1 MSQSADVV
9 RNGLVLRFS
18 VPSAGELRAIATD
31 LAVKVA
37 EQLGVKT
44 QEEVTVARAI
54 DDLARRVA
62 ASNAAEAG
70 QGLNPAETNA
80 AEGFTSPDIAFE
92 IHKLDRE
99 LKIEARSNGRA
110 SEARI
115 PLPA

>member
-1 MSQSADVV
+1 MSQSADAV
-9 RNGLVLRFS
+9 RNGLVLRLS
-18 VPSAGELRAIATD
+18 VPASGELRAVATA

-37 EQLGVKT
+37 EQLGVKNDGSAP
-44 QEEVTVARAI
+44 VARAI

-62 ASNAAEAG
+62 ASEGNGG
-70 QGLNPAETNA
+70 QTSTPA
-80 AEGFTSPDIAFE
+80 DIAFE
-92 IHKLDRE
+92 IYKLDRE

>member
-1 MSQSADVV
+1 MSQSAGAV

-18 VPSAGELRAIATD
+18 VPASGELRSVATE

-44 QEEVTVARAI
+44 EGDAPVANAVE
-54 DDLARRVA
+54 DLLRRVS
-62 ASNAAEAG
+62 ASEG
-70 QGLNPAETNA
+70 QGSGPA
-80 AEGFTSPDIAFE
+80 DVAFE
-92 IHKLDRE
+92 VHKFDRE
-99 LKIEARSNGRA
+99 LKIEARSDGRA

>member
-1 MSQSADVV
+1 MSHSAGAV

-18 VPSAGELRAIATD
+18 VPATGDLRSLATE
-31 LAVKVA
+31 LAVKLA

-44 QEEVTVARAI
+44 QADGAVAQAM
-54 DDLARRVA
+54 DDLASRVEA
-62 ASNAAEAG
+62 ADGA
-70 QGLNPAETNA
+70 
-80 AEGFTSPDIAFE
+80 DVAFE

-99 LKIEARSNGRA
+99 LKIEARCHGRA

>member
-1 MSQSADVV
+1 MSQSAGAV

-18 VPSAGELRAIATD
+18 VPATGELRAVATE
-31 LAVKVA
+31 LAVKAA

-44 QEEVTVARAI
+44 QAEVSVAGAI
-54 DDLARRVA
+54 DDLARRVG
-62 ASNAAEAG
+62 ASDG
-70 QGLNPAETNA
+70 DL
-80 AEGFTSPDIAFE
+80 AFE